1 MIRLLMLEFDPRLL
15 ASVRRALVRER
26 VEVVGVDRLEDAE
39 DEADTGHYQV
49 ALLDGDLLDPGDLAR
64 FGRLPLIVM
73 TSLLAR
79 DGAAPAFA
87 LDRAFRVLQKPFT
100 SAQLR
105 AALHETV
112 GVVSLEALTLVDLLR
127 RAHSD
132 RRSVALRVGAGEVF
146 VEDGELVHARFAE
159 QAGESALSRMLAD
172 ATTAPCLIA
181 KRPDARTIHRP
192 FQPLMLDILRGLEE
206 GECADAASAKDVAP
220 YGSTRAVPRS
230 RS

>member
-1 MIRLLMLEFDPRLL
+1 MIRLLMLEFDPRLI
-15 ASVRRALVRER
+15 ASVRRALARDR
-26 VEVVGVDRLEDAE
+26 VEVVGVDRLERAQHE
-39 DEADTGHYQV
+39 CETGHYQL
-49 ALLDGDLLDPGDLAR
+49 ALLDGDLLDPGDLVG

-79 DGAAPAFA
+79 DGAAPTFA
-87 LDRAFRVLQKPFT
+87 PRRAFRLLHKPFT

-105 AALHETV
+105 AALHESV
-112 GVVSLEALTLVDLLR
+112 GVVRLEALTLVDLLR

-159 QAGESALSRMLAD
+159 HDGESALSRMLAD
-172 ATTAPCLIA
+172 ATNAPRPIA
-181 KRPDARTIHRP
+181 QRPVERTIHRP
-192 FQPLMLDILRGLEE
+192 FQPLMLDILRRLEE
-206 GECADAASAKDVAP
+206 GE
-220 YGSTRAVPRS
+220 RALDDTGEPSYELSQSLPRS